1 MKVFKCD
8 TCKEYTD
15 SADTLGGSM
24 SKKTIGRMLDNYPN
38 AYHLCSSCADELI
51 KIINV
56 WLADKLL
63 EIKTVSN

>member
-1 MKVFKCD
+1 
-8 TCKEYTD
+8 
-15 SADTLGGSM
+15 M
-24 SKKTIGRMLDNYPN
+24 SKKTIGRMLDNYPD

-63 EIKTVSN
+63 EIKTASN